1 MRLLPDVDVV
11 ILLATALSSKRRPA
25 VLVEIVAA
33 ADLIQGFVPYPEKLG
48 DAIRRLSSA
57 GLIDTAGDGFILTPS
72 AQKLM
77 AELPK
82 KADTEEQVILVKAG
96 LAAYKAKGEHTA
108 ITPTVE
114 QLGAAVLAHQTARRS
129 SGQNM
134 LMPKPKADRHFKVE
148 GRWRRAPA
156 TRGRKG

>member
-25 VLVEIVAA
+25 TLVEIVAA
-33 ADLIQGFVPYPEKLG
+33 ADLIQGFIPYPDKLG
-48 DAIRRLSSA
+48 DAIRRLSAA
-57 GLIDTAGDGFILTPS
+57 GLIVAAEDGLALTPAA
-72 AQKLM
+72 AQIM

-82 KADTEEQVILVKAG
+82 KAETEERLALVQES
-96 LAAYKAKGEHTA
+96 LAAYRAKGEHTA
-108 ITPTVE
+108 IVPTGE
-114 QLGAAVLAHQTARRS
+114 QLGAAILAHQTAKRS

-134 LMPKPKADRHFKVE
+134 LMPKPKPDRHFKAE

-156 TRGRKG
+156 TRNRKA

>member
-25 VLVEIVAA
+25 TLVEIVAA
-33 ADLIQGFVPYPEKLG
+33 ADLIQGFIPYPEKLG
-48 DAIRRLSSA
+48 DAIRRLSA
-57 GLIDTAGDGFILTPS
+57 TGLIDTAGDGFILTPP
-72 AQKLM
+72 AQTLM

-82 KADTEEQVILVKAG
+82 KADTEEQVVLVKSS

-108 ITPTVE
+108 IVPTAE
-114 QLGAAVLAHQTARRS
+114 QLGAAVLAHQTAKKI

-156 TRGRKG
+156 TRNRKA